1 MGYVP
6 KGLKESDMTEP
17 QQWLLRE
24 PHALLFASD
33 LDPPSWRT
41 PWTSA
46 PQNPSQWVL
55 WICMGRKADS
65 YLLHITARHGT
76 ASLASTLW
84 QLNLFTDHPGKNHL
98 LIFINTST
106 IKQSFGIVGIFLN
119 KLLETTAS
127 GGLMHPF
134 QPSRADMRMQHHLL
148 NCNCVSLMNKHG
160 LDSWCKYRKD
170 IYISWK

>member
-1 MGYVP
+1 MTWTLHLG
-6 KGLKESDMTEP
+6 GLPGLQHPRIPHSGSCGFVWAGKQILTSYISLPDM
-17 QQWLLRE
+17 
-24 PHALLFASD
+24 D
-33 LDPPSWRT
+33 
-41 PWTSA
+41 
-46 PQNPSQWVL
+46 
-55 WICMGRKADS
+55 
-65 YLLHITARHGT
+65 GT